1 LIHSFGLG
9 LRLAWKAFMR
19 FQDHNGPDR
28 AAAVAYYTLISLLP
42 LFLFVISL
50 GVMFAGSFDTA
61 FRNSIFLF
69 RGIVVPLDAATVE
82 SLRNFVERA
91 ARFQWPAVL
100 LFAWTSRRIFASLF
114 SALGAVFDTPAGH
127 GFAKGNLLAFGMVVV
142 MGIAQLA
149 TMLLATLLATAEGL
163 LARFAGPGGAQ
174 VFNSLT
180 AAFVTHALP
189 VLVTAAF
196 FFVLYRLAPGRIV
209 RAADAAFGALIAT
222 ILWELA
228 KAAFAY
234 YLRHLARYA
243 GVYGALEGVI
253 VLALW
258 LELSVSII
266 LYCGEVVALR
276 LGSILTRSVIASY
289 EGVVDGAD
297 EGENKAK

>member
-1 LIHSFGLG
+1 LIRTIGLG
-9 LRLAWKAFMR
+9 LGLAWKAFLR

-28 AAAVAYYTLISLLP
+28 AAAVAYYTLLSLLP

-50 GVMFAGSFDTA
+50 GAMFTGSFDAA

-69 RGIVVPLDAATVE
+69 RGIVVPLDPATIE
-82 SLRNFVERA
+82 SLRTFVERA
-91 ARFQWPAVL
+91 VRFQWPAVL

-142 MGIAQLA
+142 MGLAQLA
-149 TMLLATLLATAEGL
+149 TMLLATLLATTEGL
-163 LARFAGPGGAQ
+163 LSRVAGPEGAQ
-174 VFNSLT
+174 VFGSLT
-180 AAFVTHALP
+180 AAFVTHLLP
-189 VLVTAAF
+189 ILVTSSF
-196 FFVLYRLAPGRIV
+196 FFVLYRLAPGRLV
-209 RAADAAFGALIAT
+209 RTADAAFGALLAT
-222 ILWELA
+222 VLWELA

-234 YLRHLARYA
+234 YLRNLAQYA

-276 LGSILTRSVIASY
+276 VATVLTRSAI
-289 EGVVDGAD
+289 
-297 EGENKAK
+297 

>member
-1 LIHSFGLG
+1 MIHSIGLG
-9 LRLAWKAFMR
+9 LRLAWKAFLR

-50 GVMFAGSFDTA
+50 GVMFAGSFETA
-61 FRNSIFLF
+61 FQNSIFLF
-69 RGIVVPLDAATVE
+69 RGIVVPLDTATIE
-82 SLRNFVERA
+82 SLRTFVERA

-142 MGIAQLA
+142 MGLAQLG
-149 TMLLATLLATAEGL
+149 TMLLATLLATTEGL
-163 LARFAGPGGAQ
+163 LSRFAGPEGAQ

-180 AAFVTHALP
+180 SAFVTHALP
-189 VLVTAAF
+189 ILVTAAF
-196 FFVLYRLAPGRIV
+196 FFVLYRLAPGRII
-209 RAADAAFGALIAT
+209 RTADALFGALIAT
-222 ILWELA
+222 VLWELA
-228 KAAFAY
+228 KAAFSY

-258 LELSVSII
+258 LELSVSIL

-276 LGSILTRSVIASY
+276 VATLLTRSVVESY
-289 EGVVDGAD
+289 VAAVGPHP

>member
-1 LIHSFGLG
+1 MIRTIGLG
-9 LRLAWKAFMR
+9 LRLAWKAFLR
-19 FQDHNGPDR
+19 YQDHHGPDR
-28 AAAVAYYTLISLLP
+28 AAAVAYYTLLSLLP

-50 GVMFAGSFDTA
+50 GAMFAGSFDAA
-61 FRNSIFLF
+61 FRNSIVLF
-69 RGIVVPLDAATVE
+69 RGIVVPLDPATVE
-82 SLRNFVERA
+82 SLRVFVERA
-91 ARFQWPAVL
+91 VRFQWPAVL

-142 MGIAQLA
+142 MGLAQLA
-149 TMLLATLLATAEGL
+149 TMLLATLLATTEGL
-163 LARFAGPGGAQ
+163 LSRVTGPEGAQ
-174 VFNSLT
+174 VFGSLT

-189 VLVTAAF
+189 VLVTATF
-196 FFVLYRLAPGRIV
+196 FFALYRLAPGRIV
-209 RAADAAFGALIAT
+209 RTADAGFGALLAT
-222 ILWELA
+222 VLWELA
-228 KAAFAY
+228 KAAFSY
-234 YLRHLARYA
+234 YLRNLAQYA

-276 LGSILTRSVIASY
+276 VATVITRSVIESY
-289 EGVVDGAD
+289 GPGPPQAP

>member
-1 LIHSFGLG
+1 MIRIGIG
-9 LRLAWKAFMR
+9 LAWKAFLR
-19 FQDHNGPDR
+19 FQDHHGPDR
-28 AAAVAYYTLISLLP
+28 AAAVAYYTLLSLLP
-42 LFLFVISL
+42 LFIFVISL
-50 GVMFAGSFDTA
+50 GAMLTGSFDAA

-69 RGIVVPLDAATVE
+69 RGIVVPLDPVTIE
-82 SLRNFVERA
+82 SLRTFVERA
-91 ARFQWPAVL
+91 VRFQWPAVL

-142 MGIAQLA
+142 MGLAQLA

-163 LARFAGPGGAQ
+163 LSRFAGPEGAQ
-174 VFNSLT
+174 MFGSLT
-180 AAFVTHALP
+180 TAFFTHALP
-189 VLVTAAF
+189 VLVTASF
-196 FFVLYRLAPGRIV
+196 FFVLYRLAPGRLV
-209 RAADAAFGALIAT
+209 RTADAAFGALLAT

-228 KAAFAY
+228 KAAFSY
-234 YLRHLARYA
+234 YLRHLAQYA

-276 LGSILTRSVIASY
+276 VGTVLTRSVTSS
-289 EGVVDGAD
+289 
-297 EGENKAK
+297 

>member
-1 LIHSFGLG
+1 MIRSIGLG
-9 LRLAWKAFMR
+9 LKLAWKAFLR
-19 FQDHNGPDR
+19 YQDHHGPDR
-28 AAAVAYYTLISLLP
+28 AAAVAYYTLLSLLP

-50 GVMFAGSFDTA
+50 GTMFVGSFDAA
-61 FRNSIFLF
+61 FRNSIVLF
-69 RGIVVPLDAATVE
+69 RGVVVPLDPATIE
-82 SLRNFVERA
+82 SLRTFVERA

-100 LFAWTSRRIFASLF
+100 LFAWTSRRIFAALF
-114 SALGAVFDTPAGH
+114 SALGAVFDTPSGH

-142 MGIAQLA
+142 MGLAQLS
-149 TMLLATLLATAEGL
+149 TMLLATLLATTEGL
-163 LARFAGPGGAQ
+163 LSRFAGPEGAQ
-174 VFNSLT
+174 AFGSLT

-189 VLVTAAF
+189 ILVTALF
-196 FFVLYRLAPGRIV
+196 FFTLYRLAPGRIV
-209 RAADAAFGALIAT
+209 RTADAVFGALLAT

-228 KAAFAY
+228 KAAFSY

-276 LGSILTRSVIASY
+276 VATVLTRSVIDSY
-289 EGVVDGAD
+289 GAYID
-297 EGENKAK
+297 APPKGENKAK